1 MCYTNIRK
9 GGNKMIYDYETNT
22 GGTRP
27 AKRRLRIVS
36 WFIRNW
42 GMILVYLI
50 IIGLAFL
57 FDRR

>member
-1 MCYTNIRK
+1 
-9 GGNKMIYDYETNT
+9 MIYDYETNT